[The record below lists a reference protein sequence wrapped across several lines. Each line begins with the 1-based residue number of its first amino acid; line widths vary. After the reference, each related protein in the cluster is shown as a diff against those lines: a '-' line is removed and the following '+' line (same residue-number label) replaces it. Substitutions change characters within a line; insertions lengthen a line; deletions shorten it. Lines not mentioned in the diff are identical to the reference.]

1 MRVVIAGGGLAGLTA
16 ALKATNLGAQVT
28 LLEKGTCPGGS
39 FLYSSGYIWS
49 YFDLPT
55 FRREA
60 PGGDA
65 ALQQLILERLESDL
79 TWLEGAGGAL
89 LARETGNPL
98 TFGARFDPE
107 RTVSA
112 LVDRI
117 ETSGG
122 KILADTALEELLE
135 DTTGRVTG
143 VLTRSSE
150 GKKEYDA
157 DAVIL
162 ASGGF

>member
-16 ALKATNLGAQVT
+16 ALRATELGAQIT
-28 LLEKGTCPGGS
+28 LLEKGESPGGS
-39 FLYSSGYIWS
+39 FVYSSGYIWS
-49 YFDLPT
+49 YVDLPT
-55 FRREA
+55 YRREA

-65 ALQQLILERLESDL
+65 DLQRLILERLESGL
-79 TWLEGAGGAL
+79 TWLEHRGGAL

-117 ETSGG
+117 EASGG
-122 KILADTALEELLE
+122 EIIADTALEALLE
-135 DTTGRVTG
+135 DAGGTRNRCAGPVREG
-143 VLTRSSE
+143 V
-150 GKKEYDA
+150 
-157 DAVIL
+157 
-162 ASGGF
+162 

>member
-1 MRVVIAGGGLAGLTA
+1 VRVVIAGGGLAGLSA
-16 ALKATNLGAQVT
+16 ALRATELDAQVT
-28 LLEKGTCPGGS
+28 LLEKGASPGGS

-49 YFDLPT
+49 YVDLPT

-65 ALQQLILERLESDL
+65 ALQRLILERLGPGL
-79 TWLEGAGGAL
+79 AWLQHTGGAL
-89 LARETGNPL
+89 LSRETGNPL

-122 KILADTALEELLE
+122 EILAGTAFETLLHPPE
-135 DTTGRVTG
+135 RRTLRTP
-143 VLTRSSE
+143 
-150 GKKEYDA
+150 
-157 DAVIL
+157 
-162 ASGGF
+162 